1 MTYQGRR
8 TVRGSPR
15 QRQRQRQRQ
24 RHHERHRPATASVG
38 AGIVLPL
45 AALALTCAGCGHV
58 LPLGT
63 APAAPR
69 HLGSAVTLQLVII
82 QPRSPAGGCPAGSAA
97 FSAPFADYPQVPDAC
112 YRKAGKPVTI
122 TSAAVAM
129 SYQPAANQQPAV
141 YGLNLTVPA
150 AEAPALAAITTRSV
164 DSRDPVAIST
174 AGKTWDV
181 TMTAAPLSNGQFG
194 MWMQD
199 KNQILQLQR
208 ILIPPA

>member
-1 MTYQGRR
+1 MTYQGGR
-8 TVRGSPR
+8 TVRGSGQRRR
-15 QRQRQRQRQ
+15 QR
-24 RHHERHRPATASVG
+24 PAAASVG
-38 AGIVLPL
+38 AGIALPLAPLAAL
-45 AALALTCAGCGHV
+45 AALALTCAGCSHI
-58 LPLGT
+58 LPLGP

-69 HLGSAVTLQLVII
+69 HLGSAVTLQLVLI
-82 QPRSPAGGCPAGSAA
+82 QPPSPAGGCPAGSAA
-97 FSAPFADYPQVPDAC
+97 FSAPFVDYPQVPDAC
-112 YRKAGKPVTI
+112 YRKTGKPVTI

-129 SYQPAANQQPAV
+129 SYQPATNQQPAV

-150 AEAPALAAITTRSV
+150 AEAPALAAITTRSF

-181 TMTAAPLSNGQFG
+181 TMTAGPLSNGQFG
-194 MWMQD
+194 MWVQS